1 MRRKVDD
8 DHGSSVFTQRL
19 RTLFD
24 EVTQVDQ
31 HGRRRRF
38 SNTYVA
44 EQVDL
49 SVSYIDALRRGEKT
63 NPGLNV
69 LTKLAAFFNEH
80 RDPETPRITVSYLA
94 GDADDRAPAEDDAL
108 LARLDDTEVRLI
120 ATRARG
126 CSPRTRQHILDLIEV
141 LERPHPGQEQANPPA

>member
-1 MRRKVDD
+1 MRTKADD
-8 DHGSSVFTQRL
+8 DHGPSVFTERL

-24 EVTQVDQ
+24 EVTHVDQ
-31 HGRRRRF
+31 RGRRRRF
-38 SNTYVA
+38 SNPYVA
-44 EQVDL
+44 ERTDL

-80 RDPETPRITVSYLA
+80 REPETPRVTVSYLA
-94 GDADDRAPAEDDAL
+94 GDTNDRAPIEDDAL
-108 LARLDDTEVRLI
+108 LARLDDTDVRLI

-126 CSPRTRQHILDLIEV
+126 CSPRTRQQILDLIEV
-141 LERPHPGQEQANPPA
+141 LERPDPAQGS